1 MDVLSSIAT
10 VEKDLSHYPVDMSRT
25 ASIILGGGQ
34 GTRLFPLTQ
43 VCCKP
48 AVNIAGR
55 YKLIDIPI
63 SNAINSGCSN
73 IFIITQF
80 LSSSLHS
87 HLFKAYRSSIFKNV
101 SLQLLAAEQKPTK
114 KAWFEGTADAVRQN
128 IEYLLDLSVDYFLI
142 LSGDQLYS
150 MDYKEMMKV
159 AKQTDADVVIAA
171 LPIEEHDCHR
181 MGLLQ
186 VNDDNMITDF
196 IEKPSD
202 QDLLLRMRMTAAR
215 KNRISGKK
223 PSCHHLASMGIYLF
237 KREALLNLLNE
248 DQREDFGKHLLP
260 TLIEKGNSA
269 AYLFDGY
276 WEDIGTVEAFYRTNM
291 ALTAPNPL
299 FNFYEEI
306 NPVFAERHNLPG
318 PKIGDTLIKNS
329 ILCEGC
335 IVNAKEVR
343 GSILGPRT
351 VLKKGSSVIDSYIM
365 GNDFYKSPIITNRL
379 PKSLTIGENS
389 IIAKTIVDRNVCIG
403 DNVRLTNEQGLVNY
417 DKDGIHIRDGI
428 IVVSKGVTIPDGFT
442 L

>member
-1 MDVLSSIAT
+1 MELLSSLAPS
-10 VEKDLSHYPVDMSRT
+10 ERDLSSFSVDMSRT

-34 GTRLFPLTQ
+34 GKRLFPLTQ

-48 AVNIAGR
+48 AIPIAGR
-55 YKLIDIPI
+55 YKIIDISI

-87 HLFKAYRSSIFKNV
+87 HLFKSYRSSIFKNV

-114 KAWFEGTADAVRQN
+114 SAWFEGTADAVRQN
-128 IEYLLDLSVDYFLI
+128 IEYLLDLPVDYFLI

-150 MDYKEMMKV
+150 MDYKEMMRV

-186 VNDDNMITDF
+186 VNDSNMITDF

-202 QDLLLRMRMTAAR
+202 AELLLRMRMSAAS
-215 KNRISGKK
+215 KKRISGIKN
-223 PSCHHLASMGIYLF
+223 SCHHLASMGIYLF
-237 KREALLNLLNE
+237 KRDVLLNILNE
-248 DQREDFGKHLLP
+248 DCREDFGKHLLP
-260 TLIEKGNSA
+260 TLIERGNSA

-276 WEDIGTVEAFYRTNM
+276 WEDIGTIEAFYRTNM
-291 ALTAPNPL
+291 ALTTQNPR

-318 PKIGDTLIKNS
+318 PKIENTLIKNS
-329 ILCEGC
+329 IICEGC
-335 IVNAKEVR
+335 VINAKKVS

-351 VLKKGSSVIDSYIM
+351 VVKQGSIISDSYVM
-365 GNDFYKSPIITNRL
+365 GNDFYKSPITTNRL
-379 PKSLTIGENS
+379 PMALTIGENS
-389 IIAKTIVDRNVCIG
+389 IIAKSIIDRNVCIG
-403 DNVRLTNEQGLVNY
+403 NNVRLTNEQELVNY
-417 DKDGIHIRDGI
+417 DSKGVHIRDGI
-428 IVVSKGVTIPDGFT
+428 IIVSKGTTIPDDFI

>member
-1 MDVLSSIAT
+1 MELLTSLAH

-48 AVNIAGR
+48 AITIAGR

-87 HLFKAYRSSIFKNV
+87 HLFKSYRSSIFKNV

-128 IEYLLDLSVDYFLI
+128 IEYLLELPVDYFLI

-150 MDYKEMMKV
+150 MDYKEMMRV

-202 QDLLLRMRMTAAR
+202 AELLLRMRMTAAN
-215 KNRISGKK
+215 KKRISGIKN
-223 PSCHHLASMGIYLF
+223 SCHHLASMGIYLF
-237 KREALLNLLNE
+237 KRKTLLSLLNE
-248 DQREDFGKHLLP
+248 DSREDFGKHLLP
-260 TLIEKGNSA
+260 TLIERGNSA
-269 AYLFDGY
+269 AYLFNGY

-291 ALTAPNPL
+291 ALTVQDPL

-335 IVNAKEVR
+335 VVNAKEVR

-351 VLKKGSSVIDSYIM
+351 VVKEGASIVDSYVM
-365 GNDFYKSPIITNRL
+365 GNDFYKAPITTDRL
-379 PKSLTIGENS
+379 PRTLTIGENS
-389 IIAKTIVDRNVCIG
+389 VIAKSIIDRNVCIG
-403 DNVRLTNEQGLVNY
+403 NNVCLTNEQGLVNY
-417 DKDGIHIRDGI
+417 DSNGIYIRDGI
-428 IVVSKGVTIPDGFT
+428 IIVSKGVTIPDGFT